1 MTDLLR
7 FILKT
12 AALAFLILIGVGAAL
27 ILLPLFLLLLLFFPF
42 FPRQTIRTSFARFR
56 GMRGAPRRTEQADDV
71 IDADFRVVDDKTD
84 GRPSGD

>member
-12 AALAFLILIGVGAAL
+12 AVLAFLILIGFGVAV
-27 ILLPLFLLLLLFFPF
+27 ILLPLLLLLILFFPF
-42 FPRQTIRTSFARFR
+42 FPRRTVRTSFARFR
-56 GMRGAPRRTEQADDV
+56 GVRGAPRRTEEADDV
-71 IDADFRVVDDKTD
+71 VEADFRVVDDGTD